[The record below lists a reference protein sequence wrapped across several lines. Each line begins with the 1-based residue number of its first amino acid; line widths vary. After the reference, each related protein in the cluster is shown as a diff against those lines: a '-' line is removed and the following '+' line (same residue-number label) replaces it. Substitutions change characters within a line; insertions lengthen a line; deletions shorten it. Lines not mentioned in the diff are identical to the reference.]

1 MPASKFECVVTE
13 NFYESPDVYLLR
25 MKASNGFAFKPGQ
38 YISFEYEKEGAKKL
52 KPYSIAS
59 APHILPDLEFCI
71 KRVDTP
77 VPGFVSN
84 LLKPENTK
92 VGATFRALG
101 PLGRFICE
109 PPVTHDCIFIA
120 TGTGIAPFTAM
131 LGEIF
136 KNGGTERKIWLFY
149 GVRYENGLVYHALLE
164 KWAEQHPNFHY
175 VPTLSRP
182 EPSWKGGHGY
192 VQHHFQKM
200 ITDPKDKQV
209 YICGLK
215 PMVEEVI
222 AIAQQMG
229 FGKEQIH
236 FEKYV

>member
-1 MPASKFECVVTE
+1 MPASKYDCVVTD

-25 MKASNGFAFKPGQ
+25 MTFPPEFTFKPGQ
-38 YISFEYEKEGAKKL
+38 YVSFEYEKDGAKKL

-59 APHILPDLEFCI
+59 PPHILPEIEFCI
-71 KRVDTP
+71 KRVDAP

-84 LLKPENTK
+84 LLKPETTPK
-92 VGATFRALG
+92 GAKFRALG
-101 PLGRFICE
+101 PLGRFILE
-109 PPVTHDCIFIA
+109 PPVPHDCIFIA
-120 TGTGIAPFTAM
+120 TGTGIAPFVAM

-136 KNGGTERKIWLFY
+136 KHGGTDRHIWLFY

-164 KWAEQHPNFHY
+164 MWASQHPTFHY

-182 EPSWKGGHGY
+182 EPTWKGGHGY

-200 ITDPKDKQV
+200 ITEPKEKQV

-222 AIAQQMG
+222 TIAQQVG